1 MPRKIPHYKLLLFVL
16 LIVGCAP
23 QFGTVTPEVKSYME
37 ELKSQDV
44 PFMIVG
50 MGSKQPNSIGG
61 VDIYV
66 IPRITTPKTIKYIYF
81 EVDPYNAVGDIQTS
95 EVGWTSTKSMKVT
108 GPISWGDKPS
118 QWSWDTV
125 WYNHS
130 IHCIELLSVVVE
142 YMDGSLETY
151 KDNTAY
157 AVDLYDS
164 TKVISKLFAPEKF
177 RLPQRWFC
185 EDPFDI

>member
-1 MPRKIPHYKLLLFVL
+1 MKKLLIIAFLFM
-16 LIVGCAP
+16 GCAS

-37 ELKSQDV
+37 ELKAQDV

-50 MGSKQPNSIGG
+50 MVSGRPNSVGG
-61 VDIYV
+61 VDIY
-66 IPRITTPKTIKYIYF
+66 IAPRITTPKTIKYIYF
-81 EVDPYNAVGDIQTS
+81 EVEPYNAVGDIQHS
-95 EVGWTSTKSMKVT
+95 EVGWTSTKSMQVT

-118 QWSWDTV
+118 KWSWDTV

-130 IHCIELLSVVVE
+130 IHCIELLTVVVE

-151 KDNTAY
+151 KDDAAY

-164 TKVISKLFAPEKF
+164 TKVISKLYAPEKF
-177 RLPQRWFC
+177 RLHHRWFC